1 MATLQAQLDDKSK
14 KFLRAV
20 EYYGGEAT
28 TSDIRQRTGL
38 TQTEVNYRFDK
49 LEGLELID
57 ITRADVGHG
66 KRDPPKVAHLTGKA
80 RREIERGL
88 FGDAESEDGGESAGN
103 VEVSEE
109 EFHAMREELDELRS
123 RVNVLTQA
131 RAGGEDGE
139 VSEEVRE
146 RVERLEQKVSD
157 VQMAGGSGDG
167 ITPSQVA
174 EAPAVK
180 TIEKRVAVLEEDV
193 ADIEDYVYEWNEAAE
208 TYLRALRKVVEEKL
222 DVSLTSYLQSVEAED
237 GNGE

>member
-1 MATLQAQLDDKSK
+1 
-14 KFLRAV
+14 
-20 EYYGGEAT
+20 
-28 TSDIRQRTGL
+28 
-38 TQTEVNYRFDK
+38 
-49 LEGLELID
+49 
-57 ITRADVGHG
+57 
-66 KRDPPKVAHLTGKA
+66 
-80 RREIERGL
+80 
-88 FGDAESEDGGESAGN
+88 
-103 VEVSEE
+103 
-109 EFHAMREELDELRS
+109 
-123 RVNVLTQA
+123 VNVLTQA